1 MKTRSILS
9 SLVFALG
16 VAGFAAPGIAS
27 ASLLTGHM
35 LTQEQIQS
43 IHAGDSLSSIV
54 KNLHAPENITTWADG
69 SRSVVY
75 DTTDTLVGRQTVYID
90 LDAQNNVKSVEVL
103 EK

>member
-9 SLVFALG
+9 SLVIALG

-54 KNLHAPENITTWADG
+54 KNLHAP
-69 SRSVVY
+69 
-75 DTTDTLVGRQTVYID
+75 
-90 LDAQNNVKSVEVL
+90 
-103 EK
+103 